1 MFLNP
6 PGVNSHRARAADA
19 SDCRASGVE
28 ENSALQRAAMPF
40 DPNVETALDFHDQH
54 TSSRTPLPQFA
65 RGSTNDDDASELAWL
80 ADALQ
85 PFLTGAEHVAPGA
98 LIMTRAV
105 RPDGVGGDPTDEI
118 DARRLPHDIDAEQ
131 VVAMTMGGA
140 ASSVVGKYEGIDP
153 AVRPAFAS
161 RVLAAVNT
169 LHLYAS
175 GPSASALA
183 LHADSHDVTI
193 LGVSGEKR
201 WTVCSPPDGGTW
213 VALPWEA
220 RTNLLQRCGTPDTAA
235 LDCRIYTV
243 REGDLLYIPRGH
255 AHLARAAAQGSAHL
269 TIADDPGEL
278 APAARAWRAAAC
290 ALARR
295 GDGVA
300 VTVCALVVL
309 FLVVA
314 RRALLM
320 VAARRRPRAKVE

>member
-1 MFLNP
+1 MPQPRFNP
-6 PGVNSHRARAADA
+6 IVDP
-19 SDCRASGVE
+19 
-28 ENSALQRAAMPF
+28 ALR
-40 DPNVETALDFHDQH
+40 FHDQH
-54 TSSRTPLPQFA
+54 TSSRTPLPQLIP
-65 RGSTNDDDASELAWL
+65 RGTSDGSTSDGSTSDDSTSAFDWL

-105 RPDGVGGDPTDEI
+105 RPTSADADDADSTI
-118 DARRLPHDIDAEQ
+118 DARRLPHDI
-131 VVAMTMGGA
+131 GA
-140 ASSVVGKYEGIDP
+140 AQIKALMIGGTAASVVGKYEGIDP
-153 AVRPAFAS
+153 TVRPAFAS

-201 WTVCSPPDGGTW
+201 WTVCSPPDGGAWT
-213 VALPWEA
+213 ALPWEA

-235 LDCRIYTV
+235 LDCRIFTV

-290 ALARR
+290 AVARR
-295 GDGVA
+295 GDGAAVA
-300 VTVCALVVL
+300 VCALAVL

-314 RRALLM
+314 RALLT
-320 VAARRRPRAKVE
+320 RRRPRAKVE

>member
-1 MFLNP
+1 
-6 PGVNSHRARAADA
+6 
-19 SDCRASGVE
+19 
-28 ENSALQRAAMPF
+28 MPF
-40 DPNVETALDFHDQH
+40 NPSVEPALRFHDQH
-54 TSSRTPLPQFA
+54 TSSRTPLPQIVT
-65 RGSTNDDDASELAWL
+65 RGTSDSGESDDGIGAFAWL
-80 ADALQ
+80 TDALQ

-98 LIMTRAV
+98 LIMTKAV
-105 RPDGVGGDPTDEI
+105 PPADAGPTDDADSTI
-118 DARRLPHDIDAEQ
+118 DARRLPHDI
-131 VVAMTMGGA
+131 GA
-140 ASSVVGKYEGIDP
+140 AQIKALMIGGTAASVVGKYEGIDP

-183 LHADSHDVTI
+183 LHADSHDVTV

-201 WTVCSPPDGGTW
+201 WTVCSPPDGGAWT
-213 VALPWEA
+213 ALPWEA

-235 LDCRIYTV
+235 LDCRIFTV

-278 APAARAWRAAAC
+278 APAARAWREVTC
-290 ALARR
+290 AVARR
-295 GDGVA
+295 GDGAA

-314 RRALLM
+314 RRALLI

>member
-1 MFLNP
+1 
-6 PGVNSHRARAADA
+6 
-19 SDCRASGVE
+19 
-28 ENSALQRAAMPF
+28 MPF
-40 DPNVETALDFHDQH
+40 NPIVGPALRFHEQH
-54 TSSRTPLPQFA
+54 TSARTPLPQLDP
-65 RGSTNDDDASELAWL
+65 RGNSDSGASDDGTGAFAWL
-80 ADALQ
+80 TDALQ
-85 PFLTGAEHVAPGA
+85 PFLTGEEHVAPGA

-105 RPDGVGGDPTDEI
+105 RPTSADADPADDSASTI
-118 DARRLPHDIDAEQ
+118 DTRRLPHDI
-131 VVAMTMGGA
+131 GA
-140 ASSVVGKYEGIDP
+140 AQIKALMIGGTAASVVGKYEGIDP

-161 RVLAAVNT
+161 RVLSAVNT

-201 WTVCSPPDGGTW
+201 WTVCSPPDGGAWT
-213 VALPWEA
+213 ALPWEA

-235 LDCRIYTV
+235 LDCRTFTV

-290 ALARR
+290 AVARR
-295 GDGVA
+295 GDGAAVA
-300 VTVCALVVL
+300 VCALVVL

-314 RRALLM
+314 RRALLT
-320 VAARRRPRAKVE
+320 RRRPRAKVE

>member
-1 MFLNP
+1 MPEPRFSP
-6 PGVNSHRARAADA
+6 I
-19 SDCRASGVE
+19 VE
-28 ENSALQRAAMPF
+28 PALR
-40 DPNVETALDFHDQH
+40 FHEQH
-54 TSSRTPLPQFA
+54 TSSRTPLPQLVP
-65 RGSTNDDDASELAWL
+65 RGTSDGSTSDGSTSDDSTSAFDWL

-85 PFLTGAEHVAPGA
+85 PFLTGEEHVAPGA
-98 LIMTRAV
+98 LIMTKATRA
-105 RPDGVGGDPTDEI
+105 DPTDDADSTI
-118 DARRLPHDIDAEQ
+118 DARRLPHDI
-131 VVAMTMGGA
+131 GA
-140 ASSVVGKYEGIDP
+140 AQIKALMIGGTAASVVGKYEGIDP

-201 WTVCSPPDGGTW
+201 WTVCSPPDGGAW
-213 VALPWEA
+213 AALPWEA

-235 LDCRIYTV
+235 LDCRIFTV

-290 ALARR
+290 AVARR
-295 GDGVA
+295 GDGAA

-309 FLVVA
+309 CCVVA
-314 RRALLM
+314 RRALLT
-320 VAARRRPRAKVE
+320 RRRPRVKVE